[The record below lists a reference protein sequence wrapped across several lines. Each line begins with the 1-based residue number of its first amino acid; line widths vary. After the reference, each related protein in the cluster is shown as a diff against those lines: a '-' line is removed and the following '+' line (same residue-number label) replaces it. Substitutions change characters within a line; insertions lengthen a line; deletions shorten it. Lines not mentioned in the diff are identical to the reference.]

1 MHYQEDHGSMLVSAA
16 YNHDLTS
23 MVDKYAE
30 DNDFALIFQD
40 LMNDNTKEPYS
51 LNEGL
56 LLHGSRLCI
65 VKDLRVRRLCMN
77 LILRPMR
84 AIEGF

>member
-1 MHYQEDHGSMLVSAA
+1 
-16 YNHDLTS
+16 

-40 LMNDNTKEPYS
+40 LMNGNTKEPYS
-51 LNEGL
+51 LNEGF

-65 VKDLRVRRLCMN
+65 VKDLCEKVMYESHSLPYAGHRG
-77 LILRPMR
+77 ILATTQ
-84 AIEGF
+84 AIETYFYWPGM